1 MYNILFGVPFKKS
14 AGGKYCSLMAFGVAL
29 SVMTSMTSSGAACG
43 CFSKYA
49 AATPATE
56 GAAIDCIT

>member
-1 MYNILFGVPFKKS
+1 
-14 AGGKYCSLMAFGVAL
+14 
-29 SVMTSMTSSGAACG
+29 VMTSMTSSGAACG